1 MNRSPILIRVDGTLR
16 SGREHFARCMTL
28 AGALQRRRRP
38 TYFLSQ
44 LDPASLAFTVKRA
57 GHDWIA
63 GDHDVGSPDDLEQ
76 TLREIRRLQ
85 PAAVIV
91 DSPDASEDYLHELA
105 GSGAIVISMDHL
117 GNIRFPSR
125 LVINPLLMPVKEGYT
140 YARGTQLLVGKRYA
154 LTRSEVR
161 RVRPIR
167 SQEPPQPFRALIALG
182 DDDPNYQ
189 TGEIARLLLNT
200 PRVQRVDML
209 VRPYHPKL
217 EELRAL
223 AESCPE
229 RLEVATEPSEI
240 MARLTRCHFAVTG
253 GNAMALDLCCV
264 GVPQL
269 VIVQSESHWPTARAL
284 EDEGAAQCLGWHE
297 NVSPGTLRQAV
308 QALLNDPLERQSMSR
323 CGRKLIDGRGPDRL
337 VTGIEVLL
345 HSGRAA
351 EAVTEAA

>member
-16 SGREHFARCMTL
+16 TGRETFARCLTL
-28 AGALQRRRRP
+28 AAALQRRRRP
-38 TYFLSQ
+38 TYFLAQ
-44 LDPASLAFTVKRA
+44 LEPPTLAFTIKR
-57 GHDWIA
+57 GGNDWIA
-63 GDHDVGSPDDLEQ
+63 ADHDIASPDDLEQ

-91 DSPDASEDYLHELA
+91 DSPHATEDYLHELSGT
-105 GSGAIVISMDHL
+105 GSVVVSMDHL
-117 GNIRFPSR
+117 GAVRFPSR
-125 LVINPLLMPVKEGYT
+125 LVINPLLAPGKEAYGY
-140 YARGTQLLVGKRYA
+140 ALGTQLLLGRRYA

-161 RVRPIR
+161 RVRPLR
-167 SQEPPQPFRALIALG
+167 SQEPPQPFRALVALG
-182 DDDPNYQ
+182 DDDPNFQ
-189 TGEIARLLLNT
+189 TGELARLLLNT

-229 RLEVATEPSEI
+229 RLEVATEPPEI
-240 MARLTRCHFAVTG
+240 MARLTRCHFALTG

-269 VIVQSESHWPTARAL
+269 LIVQSESHWPTAQRL
-284 EDEGAAQCLGWHE
+284 EEEGAALCLGWHA

-308 QALLNDPLERQSMSR
+308 QGLLNDPLERQSMSR

-337 VTGIEVLL
+337 VTGLEVLL
-345 HSGRAA
+345 HTGRPAAPMA
-351 EAVTEAA
+351 EAA